1 VKDLSAAFHN
11 PTLMLLHQTLRAT
24 AFDHPPVR
32 YFYFKMAD
40 EPQRFQ
46 TGDVV
51 PQTGIYRVAHLAHRL
66 PHEVVIFAG
75 DHFPRCAKCANSVV
89 FELVHAVQDLFQ
101 HTVRRVYELPV
112 IEEQRA
118 EEKKAEEQKTE
129 EENAS

>member
-1 VKDLSAAFHN
+1 
-11 PTLMLLHQTLRAT
+11 
-24 AFDHPPVR
+24 
-32 YFYFKMAD
+32 MAD
-40 EPQRFQ
+40 DPQRFQ
-46 TGDVV
+46 SGDVV

-112 IEEQRA
+112 IEEQTM
-118 EEKKAEEQKTE
+118 EEQKTE
-129 EENAS
+129 AEEENAS